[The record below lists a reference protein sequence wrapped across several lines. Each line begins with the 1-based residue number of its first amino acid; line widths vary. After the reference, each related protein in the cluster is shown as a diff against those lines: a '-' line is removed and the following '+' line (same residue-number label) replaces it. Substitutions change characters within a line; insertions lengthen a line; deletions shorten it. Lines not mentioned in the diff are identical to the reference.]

1 MDKTKHR
8 KAFFA
13 LGGLLVVLV
22 LIFSLV
28 QCTQTYSVTFDTDG
42 GNEIPAVSVNKDD
55 TVARPQNPT
64 KNGFTFA
71 YWELDGEE
79 FDFSQSITADIKLK
93 AIWEAITYT
102 VTFDSDGGSDVE
114 AQVIAFGE
122 NANKPEDPIREGY
135 SFIGWYLNE
144 VEHDFS
150 QVVEQDMH
158 LLAMWEQVDDDETDP
173 DDDSEPVIT
182 TQTERRTA
190 VINFK
195 TIEENDSTLDA
206 GKTSIKQTGVNGQ
219 QTITYTVTYTDG
231 RETSRVEVSRTT
243 TRQPV
248 DQIVLIGT
256 KKVDGK
262 PVITTKTETKTETI
276 AFKTIH
282 ENDNTL
288 EVGKTAVKQEG
299 QNGVLTI
306 TYTVTLT
313 DGVETSRVERSRTRT
328 TEPVNRI
335 VLVGTKEKESVY
347 TFGTHR
353 PANFLGSPQVV
364 VTVYKDGTAVSAN
377 TVYDNTTVLGDKN
390 NDQGLL
396 LIDASVI
403 DRVNRAQLA
412 NGTFVNVSKGGQ

>member
-1 MDKTKHR
+1 MDKTKLR

-13 LGGLLVVLV
+13 LGGLFVVLV

-28 QCTQTYSVTFDTDG
+28 QYTQSYSVTFDTDG

-79 FDFSQSITADIKLK
+79 FDFSQPITADIKLK

-158 LLAMWEQVDDDETDP
+158 LLAMWEQVDDD
-173 DDDSEPVIT
+173 S
-182 TQTERRTA
+182 
-190 VINFK
+190 
-195 TIEENDSTLDA
+195 
-206 GKTSIKQTGVNGQ
+206 
-219 QTITYTVTYTDG
+219 
-231 RETSRVEVSRTT
+231 
-243 TRQPV
+243 
-248 DQIVLIGT
+248 
-256 KKVDGK
+256 
-262 PVITTKTETKTETI
+262 
-276 AFKTIH
+276 
-282 ENDNTL
+282 
-288 EVGKTAVKQEG
+288 
-299 QNGVLTI
+299 
-306 TYTVTLT
+306 
-313 DGVETSRVERSRTRT
+313 
-328 TEPVNRI
+328 EPVNRN
-335 VLVGTKEKESVY
+335 VLVGTKKSVY

-377 TVYDNTTVLGDKN
+377 TVYSNGTVLGDKN

-396 LIDASVI
+396 LIDESLI
-403 DRVNRAQLA
+403 DFVNRAQLA
-412 NGTFVNVSKGGQ
+412 NGTFVNVSKRG

>member
-1 MDKTKHR
+1 MDKTKRR

-13 LGGLLVVLV
+13 LGGLFVVLV

-28 QCTQTYSVTFDTDG
+28 QCTQSYSVTFDTDG

-55 TVARPQNPT
+55 TVSRPQNPT

-79 FDFSQSITADIKLK
+79 FDFSQPITADIKLK

-256 KKVDGK
+256 KKV

-276 AFKTIH
+276 AFETIE

-288 EVGKTAVKQEG
+288 EVGKTTVKQEG

-313 DGVETSRVERSRTRT
+313 DGVETNRVETSRTRT

-335 VLVGTKEKESVY
+335 VLVGTKESVY
-347 TFGTHR
+347 TFRTHR

-364 VTVYKDGTAVSAN
+364 VTVYKDGTEVSAN
-377 TVYDNTTVLGDKN
+377 TVYNNTTVLGD
-390 NDQGLL
+390 NDNDLELL
-396 LIDASVI
+396 LIDESQI
-403 DRVNRAQLA
+403 NLVNRAKLA
-412 NGTFVNVSKGGQ
+412 NGTIVTVSKGGQ

>member
-13 LGGLLVVLV
+13 LGGLFVVLV

-28 QCTQTYSVTFDTDG
+28 QCTQSYSVTFDTDG

-79 FDFSQSITADIKLK
+79 FDFSQPITADIKLK

-276 AFKTIH
+276 AFRTIQ

-313 DGVETSRVERSRTRT
+313 DGVETSRVETSRTRT

-335 VLVGTKEKESVY
+335 VLVGTKESVY

-364 VTVYKDGTAVSAN
+364 VTVYKDGTAVSAK
-377 TVYDNTTVLGDKN
+377 TVYKNTTVLGDKN

-396 LIDASVI
+396 LIDESLI
-403 DRVNRAQLA
+403 GDVNRAQLA

>member
-13 LGGLLVVLV
+13 LGGLFVVLV

-28 QCTQTYSVTFDTDG
+28 QCTQSYSVTFDTDG

-79 FDFSQSITADIKLK
+79 FDFSQPITADIKLK

-276 AFKTIH
+276 AFKTIE

-335 VLVGTKEKESVY
+335 VLVGTKESVY

-377 TVYDNTTVLGDKN
+377 TVYSNTTVLGDKN

-396 LIDASVI
+396 LIDESLI
-403 DRVNRAQLA
+403 DFVNRAQLA
-412 NGTFVNVSKGGQ
+412 NGTFVNVSKGEQ

>member
-13 LGGLLVVLV
+13 LGGLFVVLV

-28 QCTQTYSVTFDTDG
+28 QCTQSYSVTFDTDG

-79 FDFSQSITADIKLK
+79 FDFSQPITADIKLK

-276 AFKTIH
+276 AFKTIE

-313 DGVETSRVERSRTRT
+313 DGVVTNRVETSRTRT

-335 VLVGTKEKESVY
+335 VLVGTKESVY

-377 TVYDNTTVLGDKN
+377 TVYKNTTVLGDKN

-396 LIDASVI
+396 LIDESLI
-403 DRVNRAQLA
+403 DDVNRAQLA

>member
-13 LGGLLVVLV
+13 LGGLFVVLV

-28 QCTQTYSVTFDTDG
+28 QCTQSYSVTFDTDG

-79 FDFSQSITADIKLK
+79 FDFSQPITADIKLK

-276 AFKTIH
+276 AFKTIE

-288 EVGKTAVKQEG
+288 EVGKRAVKQEG

-313 DGVETSRVERSRTRT
+313 DGVETSRVETSRTRT

-335 VLVGTKEKESVY
+335 VLVGTKESVY

-377 TVYDNTTVLGDKN
+377 TVYKNTTVLGDKN

-396 LIDASVI
+396 LIDESLI
-403 DRVNRAQLA
+403 DDVNRAQLA

>member
-13 LGGLLVVLV
+13 LGGLFVVLV

-28 QCTQTYSVTFDTDG
+28 QCTQSYSVTFDTDG

-79 FDFSQSITADIKLK
+79 FDFSQPITADIKLK

-276 AFKTIH
+276 AFTTIR

-313 DGVETSRVERSRTRT
+313 DGVETSRVETSRTRT

-335 VLVGTKEKESVY
+335 VLVGTKESVY

-377 TVYDNTTVLGDKN
+377 TVYSNTTVLGDKN

-396 LIDASVI
+396 LIDESSI
-403 DRVNRAQLA
+403 DFVNRAQLA

>member
-1 MDKTKHR
+1 MDKTKLR
-8 KAFFA
+8 NAFFA
-13 LGGLLVVLV
+13 LGGLFVVLV

-28 QCTQTYSVTFDTDG
+28 QCTQSYSVTFDTDG

-64 KNGFTFA
+64 KSGFTFA
-71 YWELDGEE
+71 YWELDDEE
-79 FDFSQSITADIKLK
+79 FDFSQPITADIKLK

-262 PVITTKTETKTETI
+262 
-276 AFKTIH
+276 
-282 ENDNTL
+282 
-288 EVGKTAVKQEG
+288 
-299 QNGVLTI
+299 
-306 TYTVTLT
+306 
-313 DGVETSRVERSRTRT
+313 
-328 TEPVNRI
+328 
-335 VLVGTKEKESVY
+335 SVY

-353 PANFLGSPQVV
+353 PDNFLRSPQVV

-377 TVYDNTTVLGDKN
+377 TVYKNTTVLGEKN

-396 LIDASVI
+396 LIDQSEI
-403 DRVNRAQLA
+403 DSVNRAQLA

>member
-8 KAFFA
+8 NAFFA
-13 LGGLLVVLV
+13 LGGLFVVLV

-28 QCTQTYSVTFDTDG
+28 QCTQSYSVTFDTDG

-79 FDFSQSITADIKLK
+79 FDFSQPITADIKLK

-158 LLAMWEQVDDDETDP
+158 LLAMWEQVDDDVTDP

-219 QTITYTVTYTDG
+219 RTITYTVTYTDG

-276 AFKTIH
+276 AFKTIQ

-313 DGVETSRVERSRTRT
+313 DGVETSRVETSRTT
-328 TEPVNRI
+328 TRQPVNKI
-335 VLVGTKEKESVY
+335 VLVGTKESVY

-377 TVYDNTTVLGDKN
+377 TVYKNTTVLGDKN

-396 LIDASVI
+396 LIDESLI
-403 DRVNRAQLA
+403 GDVNRAQLA

>member
-13 LGGLLVVLV
+13 LGGLFVVLV
-22 LIFSLV
+22 LIFLLV
-28 QCTQTYSVTFDTDG
+28 QYTQSYSVTFDTDG

-79 FDFSQSITADIKLK
+79 FDFSQPITADIKLK

-182 TQTERRTA
+182 TKTEKRTA

-276 AFKTIH
+276 AFTTIH

-313 DGVETSRVERSRTRT
+313 DGVVTNRVETSRTTTRQ
-328 TEPVNRI
+328 PVNRI
-335 VLVGTKEKESVY
+335 VLVGTKESVY

-377 TVYDNTTVLGDKN
+377 TVYKNTTVLGDKN

-396 LIDASVI
+396 LIDESLI
-403 DRVNRAQLA
+403 DDVNRAQLA

>member
-1 MDKTKHR
+1 MDKTKNR
-8 KAFFA
+8 KAFIA
-13 LGGLLVVLV
+13 LGGLFVALV

-28 QCTQTYSVTFDTDG
+28 QCTQSTQRYSVTFDTDG
-42 GNEIPAVSVNKDD
+42 GNEIRAVSVNKDD

-79 FDFSQSITADIKLK
+79 FDFSQPITADIKLK

-114 AQVIAFGE
+114 AQVVAFGE
-122 NANKPEDPIREGY
+122 SANKPEDPIREGY

-182 TQTERRTA
+182 T
-190 VINFK
+190 
-195 TIEENDSTLDA
+195 
-206 GKTSIKQTGVNGQ
+206 
-219 QTITYTVTYTDG
+219 
-231 RETSRVEVSRTT
+231 
-243 TRQPV
+243 
-248 DQIVLIGT
+248 
-256 KKVDGK
+256 
-262 PVITTKTETKTETI
+262 KTETKTETI
-276 AFKTIH
+276 AFTTIY

-335 VLVGTKEKESVY
+335 VLVGTKSVY

-377 TVYDNTTVLGDKN
+377 TVYFNTTVLGDKN

-396 LIDASVI
+396 LIDKSLI
-403 DRVNRAQLA
+403 DKVNRAQLA

>member
-13 LGGLLVVLV
+13 LGGLFVVLV

-28 QCTQTYSVTFDTDG
+28 QCTQSYSVTFDTDG

-79 FDFSQSITADIKLK
+79 FDFSQPITADTKLK

-219 QTITYTVTYTDG
+219 QIITYTVTYTDG

-276 AFKTIH
+276 AFTTIQ

-313 DGVETSRVERSRTRT
+313 DGVETSRVETSRTRT

-335 VLVGTKEKESVY
+335 VLVGTKESVY

-377 TVYDNTTVLGDKN
+377 TVYDNTTVLGETN
-390 NDQGLL
+390 NDKGLL

-403 DRVNRAQLA
+403 DNVNRAQLA
-412 NGTFVNVSKGGQ
+412 NGTFVNVSKGEQ

>member
-1 MDKTKHR
+1 MDKTKQR

-13 LGGLLVVLV
+13 LGGLFVVLV

-28 QCTQTYSVTFDTDG
+28 QCTQSYSVTFDTDG

-71 YWELDGEE
+71 YWELAGEE
-79 FDFSQSITADIKLK
+79 FDFSQPITVDIKLK

-219 QTITYTVTYTDG
+219 RTITYTVTYTDG

-276 AFKTIH
+276 AFRTIQ

-335 VLVGTKEKESVY
+335 VLVGTKEPVY
-347 TFGTHR
+347 TFGSHR

-377 TVYDNTTVLGDKN
+377 TVYKNTTVLGDKN

-396 LIDASVI
+396 LIDESLI
-403 DRVNRAQLA
+403 GDVNRAQLA
-412 NGTFVNVSKGGQ
+412 NGTFVKVSKGGQ

>member
-1 MDKTKHR
+1 MDKTKR
-8 KAFFA
+8 RNAFFA
-13 LGGLLVVLV
+13 LGGFFVVLV

-28 QCTQTYSVTFDTDG
+28 QCTQSYSVTFDTDG

-79 FDFSQSITADIKLK
+79 FDFSQPITADIKLK

-122 NANKPEDPIREGY
+122 NANKPEDPIREGH

-150 QVVEQDMH
+150 QVVEQDLH
-158 LLAMWEQVDDDETDP
+158 LLAMWEQVDDDVTDP

-219 QTITYTVTYTDG
+219 RTITYTVTYTDG

-262 PVITTKTETKTETI
+262 PVITTKTETKTAPI
-276 AFKTIH
+276 AFTTIR
-282 ENDNTL
+282 EKDNTL

-306 TYTVTLT
+306 TYTVMLT
-313 DGVETSRVERSRTRT
+313 DGVETSRVETSRTRT

-335 VLVGTKEKESVY
+335 VLVGTKEPVY
-347 TFGTHR
+347 TFRTHR
-353 PANFLGSPQVV
+353 PADFLGSPQVV

-377 TVYDNTTVLGDKN
+377 TVYKNTTVLGDKN

-396 LIDASVI
+396 LMYEGHID
-403 DRVNRAQLA
+403 DVNRAQLA

>member
-13 LGGLLVVLV
+13 LGGLFFVLV
-22 LIFSLV
+22 LIFLLV
-28 QCTQTYSVTFDTDG
+28 QCTQSYSVTFDTDG

-79 FDFSQSITADIKLK
+79 FDFSQPITADTKLK

-158 LLAMWEQVDDDETDP
+158 LLAMWEQVDDD
-173 DDDSEPVIT
+173 SEPVIT
-182 TQTERRTA
+182 TKTETKTETIA
-190 VINFK
+190 FK
-195 TIEENDSTLDA
+195 TIEENDNTLEV

-231 RETSRVEVSRTT
+231 RETSRVEVSRRT

-276 AFKTIH
+276 AFTTIQ

-313 DGVETSRVERSRTRT
+313 DGVVTNRVEVSRTT
-328 TEPVNRI
+328 TRQPVNKI
-335 VLVGTKEKESVY
+335 VLVGTKESVY

-377 TVYDNTTVLGDKN
+377 TVYSNTTVLGEKN

-396 LIDASVI
+396 LIDESSI
-403 DRVNRAQLA
+403 DFVNRAQLA

>member
-13 LGGLLVVLV
+13 LGGLFVVLV

-28 QCTQTYSVTFDTDG
+28 QCTQSYSVTFDTDG

-55 TVARPQNPT
+55 TVSRPQNPT

-79 FDFSQSITADIKLK
+79 FDFSQPITADIKLK
-93 AIWEAITYT
+93 AI
-102 VTFDSDGGSDVE
+102 
-114 AQVIAFGE
+114 
-122 NANKPEDPIREGY
+122 
-135 SFIGWYLNE
+135 
-144 VEHDFS
+144 
-150 QVVEQDMH
+150 
-158 LLAMWEQVDDDETDP
+158 WEQVDDDETDP

-219 QTITYTVTYTDG
+219 QIITYTVTYTDG

-243 TRQPV
+243 TRQ
-248 DQIVLIGT
+248 
-256 KKVDGK
+256 
-262 PVITTKTETKTETI
+262 
-276 AFKTIH
+276 
-282 ENDNTL
+282 
-288 EVGKTAVKQEG
+288 
-299 QNGVLTI
+299 
-306 TYTVTLT
+306 
-313 DGVETSRVERSRTRT
+313 
-328 TEPVNRI
+328 PVNRI

-396 LIDASVI
+396 LIDESLI
-403 DRVNRAQLA
+403 NFVNRAQLA

>member
-1 MDKTKHR
+1 MDKTKNR

-13 LGGLLVVLV
+13 LGGLFVVLV

-28 QCTQTYSVTFDTDG
+28 QCTQSTQRYSVTFDTDG

-79 FDFSQSITADIKLK
+79 FDFSQPITADIKLK

-114 AQVIAFGE
+114 AQVVAFGE
-122 NANKPEDPIREGY
+122 SANKPEDPIREGY

-173 DDDSEPVIT
+173 DDDS
-182 TQTERRTA
+182 
-190 VINFK
+190 
-195 TIEENDSTLDA
+195 
-206 GKTSIKQTGVNGQ
+206 
-219 QTITYTVTYTDG
+219 
-231 RETSRVEVSRTT
+231 
-243 TRQPV
+243 
-248 DQIVLIGT
+248 
-256 KKVDGK
+256 K
-262 PVITTKTETKTETI
+262 PVITTKRVTKTEAI
-276 AFKTIH
+276 AFTTIH

-335 VLVGTKEKESVY
+335 VLVGTKSVY

-377 TVYDNTTVLGDKN
+377 TVYDVENYVLGDKN

-396 LIDASVI
+396 LIDESEI
-403 DRVNRAQLA
+403 NNVNRAQLT